1 MPYCH
6 NVLVQ
11 MRIKFHFQNLSPVV
25 YFAWFCFTCVIEMIL
40 PSEVRPSVVS
50 TWLVLVSLFLF
61 FTRNYSSMPACTLIV
76 SLSLLA
82 GAITSSSS
90 SSSASSVWQRGNSVQ
105 VSVFGNFTYSAVL
118 GGGSVQLTDGLVGLR
133 CGGQYK
139 SSRNGGLLPV
149 GPQTQHSVKDP
160 RLGRVDEVSQH
171 YVTTP
176 PLNNITCEV
185 TATIRYLHEFD
196 AFAFKLSF
204 PKGAHGTL
212 AYPTP
217 KSGAHNASTGLPLPG
232 EWAGDGGGGK
242 EHAGDKGSLEPAL
255 PLATHFPSFA
265 VAPELDFMATNGDLI
280 AGNFATD
287 KMSAFAGGL
296 GGGFL
301 TIFNG
306 TAAATRGSSTLQL
319 PAITLSPMTHH
330 KAVYVSQ
337 AAEPA
342 RDAGPMVPTDT
353 PIPTGDRVSV
363 GVSGYINSVPVK
375 YEQESVLSGRVGI
388 AHAYTSWGQVMQ
400 ANGGSVKLSLEDDEY
415 NRVLHYMMDNGG
427 YYCYCQIPACQAASK
442 VPMHITID
450 LLQKYHK
457 SLKLHVGIYHL
468 DPFWHTHRSNGQC
481 DGPWASNWSHS
492 EYHWPLGQLFCFF

>member
-1 MPYCH
+1 MP
-6 NVLVQ
+6 
-11 MRIKFHFQNLSPVV
+11 SPV
-25 YFAWFCFTCVIEMIL
+25 
-40 PSEVRPSVVS
+40 
-50 TWLVLVSLFLF
+50 
-61 FTRNYSSMPACTLIV
+61 ACTLIV

-82 GAITSSSS
+82 GAITTSSTSSTSSSSS

-160 RLGRVDEVSQH
+160 RLGQVDEVSQH
-171 YVTTP
+171 YVTAP
-176 PLNNITCEV
+176 PLNNITSCEV

-217 KSGAHNASTGLPLPG
+217 KSGAHNESTGLPLPG

-287 KMSAFAGGL
+287 KMSVFAGGL
-296 GGGFL
+296 GGGFPHD
-301 TIFNG
+301 IQRHRSCNERFEHS
-306 TAAATRGSSTLQL
+306 AA
-319 PAITLSPMTHH
+319 PCDH
-330 KAVYVSQ
+330 
-337 AAEPA
+337 AEPDDAPQGSVRVASSRACPRRGADDANRHPYSDWRPGVCWCERVHQFGASQIRA
-342 RDAGPMVPTDT
+342 RISAEWPGWDRTRVHLVGASDAGKRWLGEAQPRRR
-353 PIPTGDRVSV
+353 RV
-363 GVSGYINSVPVK
+363 
-375 YEQESVLSGRVGI
+375 
-388 AHAYTSWGQVMQ
+388 
-400 ANGGSVKLSLEDDEY
+400 
-415 NRVLHYMMDNGG
+415 
-427 YYCYCQIPACQAASK
+427 
-442 VPMHITID
+442 
-450 LLQKYHK
+450 
-457 SLKLHVGIYHL
+457 
-468 DPFWHTHRSNGQC
+468 
-481 DGPWASNWSHS
+481 
-492 EYHWPLGQLFCFF
+492 